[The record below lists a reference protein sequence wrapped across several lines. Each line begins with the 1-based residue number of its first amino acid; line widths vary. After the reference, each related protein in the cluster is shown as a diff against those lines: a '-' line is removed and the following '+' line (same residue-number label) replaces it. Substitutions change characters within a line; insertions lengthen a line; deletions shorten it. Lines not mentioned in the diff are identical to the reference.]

1 MASSSTGGNGN
12 RRLILKEG
20 VSVFTGGNKN
30 IRPNV
35 EYIIDNI
42 CTGCSGEGMLLSGQG
57 IKYGGR
63 IYSESREYYL
73 TLEQDGSVVL
83 YRVLNNVSDLSI
95 EVAGIDDTERVT
107 IWSTGTPEQ
116 PKELFSNNK
125 TSYENYHGPYSLVM
139 QHNGNLVLRYSREH
153 CILPASITTA
163 SDGDGGNSTIPS
175 SSTRMVSTVTGFVY
189 WVEDETDVI
198 LYPKIEEYSLGISN
212 TENHPGATLV
222 VTDGGQIIIRG
233 VLGEESNQV
242 LWRRGLQQQ
251 QTDAFKNERNDPTP
265 FWLWG
270 NW

>member
-1 MASSSTGGNGN
+1 MASSSTGGNDN

-42 CTGCSGEGMLLSGQG
+42 CTGRSGVGMLLSGQG
-57 IKYGGR
+57 IKHGGR

-83 YRVLNNVSDLSI
+83 YR
-95 EVAGIDDTERVT
+95 VAGIDDTERVT

-125 TSYENYHGPYSLVM
+125 TSYENFHGPFSLVM

-175 SSTRMVSTVTGFVY
+175 SSTRMVSAVTGFVY

-222 VTDGGQIIIRG
+222 VTDGGQIIVRG
-233 VLGEESNQV
+233 VLGEGSNQV

-251 QTDAFKNERNDPTP
+251 QTDTLRNERNDPTP

-270 NW
+270 SGFFALG